1 MSEYKTLIQLI
12 ASGDTRGFEEKFAD
26 FDCSEDNGFRLLR
39 AAVRHGQPRVLW
51 ALMVEMDNI
60 KFNDDGLNETM
71 LHMSAVEQG
80 YEGYFSRKFTDTIL
94 HVAMRCKAKKK
105 KQAKVYQE
113 MIKMILHAAP
123 QCCWLDCMRGDPFEL
138 AKDYGSGFKMI
149 ARWIR
154 WEQTHPY

>member
-1 MSEYKTLIQLI
+1 MI
-12 ASGDTRGFEEKFAD
+12 AAGDTRGFEEKFAD

-39 AAVRHGQPRVLW
+39 VAIRHGQPKVLL
-51 ALMVEMDNI
+51 ALMTEMDGINMANE
-60 KFNDDGLNETM
+60 NDPGETM
-71 LHMSAVEQG
+71 LHLSAVEQG
-80 YEGYFSRKFTDTIL
+80 YKGYFSRKLTNTIL

-123 QCCWLDCMRGDPFEL
+123 RCCWLDCMRGDPLEL
-138 AKDYGSGFKMI
+138 AQGYGQGFKMV

-154 WEQTHPY
+154 WQQRHRH